1 MAALCMG
8 SKTVSVSQ
16 KSEMG
21 ILNKNVMPP
30 PPSPKIYM
38 IFKNIYLTQGL
49 ASKAPLYI
57 EEVGG
62 VNPAKEK

>member
-8 SKTVSVSQ
+8 SNTASVSQ
-16 KSEMG
+16 KLEMG
-21 ILNKNVMPP
+21 ILIKKVMPS
-30 PPSPKIYM
+30 PSPKIYT

-49 ASKAPLYI
+49 TSKAPLCI